1 MEPHNIPM
9 ALLGGGLLWFGW
21 FGFNAGSAL
30 AADGI
35 AANAFLV
42 TNTAAAAGAIAW
54 LLVSWL
60 YGRPASLGMI
70 TGAVAGLVAITPA
83 AGFVTVP
90 ASVLVG
96 GVAGVLCYGA
106 MVWRLRRQYDE
117 SLDAFAVHGVGGLWG
132 TVMTGVLA
140 TSAVNRFPGLLEGSV
155 SQCLVNTGCALVS
168 VVYAFGLT
176 YLIALAVDRVMGLHV
191 SEEEEYVGLDISQHG
206 ERISY

>member
-35 AANAFLV
+35 AANAFMT

-54 LLVSWL
+54 LAVSWI

-70 TGAVAGLVAITPA
+70 AGAIAGLVAITPA
-83 AGFVTVP
+83 CGYVTIP
-90 ASVLVG
+90 ASILIG

-106 MVWRLRRQYDE
+106 MVWRLRRRYDE
-117 SLDAFAVHGVGGLWG
+117 TLDAFAVHGVGGLWG
-132 TVMTGVLA
+132 TIATGVLA
-140 TSAVNRFPGLLEGSV
+140 TVAVNLFPGLLEGNAH
-155 SQCLVNTGCALVS
+155 QALVNIGGAIISMC
-168 VVYAFGLT
+168 YAFGVT
-176 YLIALAVDRVMGLHV
+176 FLIALAVDRFIGPRV
-191 SEEEEYVGLDISQHG
+191 SEDEEYVGLDISQHG
-206 ERISY
+206 EQLSY